1 MKLKAFAKINLNL
14 RVKKKLKN
22 GLHNIETLA
31 ILLNLSDELIVKKT
45 NNFKDNIIFKG
56 KFKSQVN
63 LKKNTIIDT
72 LYLLRKLGVIDAYYK
87 ILIKK
92 NIPAF
97 AGLGGGTADSFF
109 LAKYILKKI
118 PHKIIKKFE
127 DKIGTDFKIFSSPWI
142 YQKNLSKVKKFRKKL
157 NLYVLLV
164 YPNLICAT
172 KDIYSRVRY
181 FSGPSNINVNK
192 LKKKSYFF
200 KILKKEKND
209 LQRIVEKKYPK
220 IKEILNFISIQSN
233 CIFSRMTG
241 SGSVCFGVFRTEKSA
256 KLATIKAKKRFPKY
270 WCVTTKSI

>member
-109 LAKYILKKI
+109 
-118 PHKIIKKFE
+118 
-127 DKIGTDFKIFSSPWI
+127 
-142 YQKNLSKVKKFRKKL
+142 
-157 NLYVLLV
+157 
-164 YPNLICAT
+164 
-172 KDIYSRVRY
+172 
-181 FSGPSNINVNK
+181 
-192 LKKKSYFF
+192 
-200 KILKKEKND
+200 
-209 LQRIVEKKYPK
+209 
-220 IKEILNFISIQSN
+220 
-233 CIFSRMTG
+233 
-241 SGSVCFGVFRTEKSA
+241 
-256 KLATIKAKKRFPKY
+256 
-270 WCVTTKSI
+270 